1 MDIPVIFSIYLS
13 KPYFSF
19 ITFHH
24 FDLRSINMNSTSTFL
39 ITTILAFALLSSITT
54 SAVFATGNLDD
65 EEEEEVLEELQTA
78 VQEIQGT
85 LGTLTLNLT
94 EGSNNIEANCP
105 TTEEIV
111 EEVLENITESQ
122 PPVQNVTE
130 PVQNVTEPVQ
140 NVTEPQQCPV
150 VQEPE
155 QNNTEVVE
163 EPPQQTIL
171 PPAEAVEEQNQTG
184 CNPIPEEPQQNTTE
198 IIEEVIEN
206 VTDIPNVECNIVQ
219 EEEQQQPQTNQS
231 VIPGI
236 VLPNIT
242 EPVEPVTPVQNETQ
256 NCNPV
261 PEPVQENETVSE
273 LEPIYCP
280 INGELL
286 GYTNTTSGEQLP
298 ISAGQQVEQ
307 PQEQPTIVPEQSSNQ
322 TTVQDEQEIASIEF
336 EAQCGCFVVDKTPE
350 DLESNG
356 GGSVEQSLYNQ

>member
-1 MDIPVIFSIYLS
+1 
-13 KPYFSF
+13 
-19 ITFHH
+19 
-24 FDLRSINMNSTSTFL
+24 MNSTTNIL
-39 ITTILAFALLSSITT
+39 ITTILTFALLSSVG
-54 SAVFATGNLDD
+54 SVFATGNLDD

-111 EEVLENITESQ
+111 EEVLENITAEG
-122 PPVQNVTE
+122 PVQNVTE
-130 PVQNVTEPVQ
+130 P
-140 NVTEPQQCPV
+140 EPQQCPV
-150 VQEPE
+150 VEQQPQ

-171 PPAEAVEEQNQTG
+171 PPAEAVEQNETG
-184 CNPIPEEPQQNTTE
+184 CNPVPEPQQNTTE

-206 VTDIPNVECNIVQ
+206 VTDIPEVECNIVQ
-219 EEEQQQPQTNQS
+219 EEQQQQPQTNQS

-256 NCNPV
+256 QPECNPI
-261 PEPVQENETVSE
+261 PEPVQNETVSE

-298 ISAGQQVEQ
+298 ISAGQQQEQ
-307 PQEQPTIVPEQSSNQ
+307 QEPEVSQNITSIVPQEQNQ

>member
-1 MDIPVIFSIYLS
+1 
-13 KPYFSF
+13 
-19 ITFHH
+19 
-24 FDLRSINMNSTSTFL
+24 MNSTTNIL

-54 SAVFATGNLDD
+54 SSVFATGNLDD

-111 EEVLENITESQ
+111 EEVLENITAEG
-122 PPVQNVTE
+122 PVEQNNVTE
-130 PVQNVTEPVQ
+130 PEAP
-140 NVTEPQQCPV
+140 QCPV
-150 VQEPE
+150 VQEPQ
-155 QNNTEVVE
+155 QNNTVV

-171 PPAEAVEEQNQTG
+171 PPVEAVEENQTEG
-184 CNPIPEEPQQNTTE
+184 CQPIPEPEPQQNTTE
-198 IIEEVIEN
+198 VIEEVIEN

-219 EEEQQQPQTNQS
+219 DEEEQQPQTNQS

-256 NCNPV
+256 QPECNPI
-261 PEPVQENETVSE
+261 PEPVQNETVSE

-298 ISAGQQVEQ
+298 ISAGQQQEQ
-307 PQEQPTIVPEQSSNQ
+307 QEPEVSQNITSIVPQEQNQ

>member
-1 MDIPVIFSIYLS
+1 
-13 KPYFSF
+13 
-19 ITFHH
+19 
-24 FDLRSINMNSTSTFL
+24 MNSTTNIL

-54 SAVFATGNLDD
+54 SSVFATGNLDD

-105 TTEEIV
+105 TTAEIV

-122 PPVQNVTE
+122 PPVQN
-130 PVQNVTEPVQ
+130 NVTEP
-140 NVTEPQQCPV
+140 EAPQCPV

-163 EPPQQTIL
+163 PPQQTVL
-171 PPAEAVEEQNQTG
+171 PPVEAVEQNQTG
-184 CNPIPEEPQQNTTE
+184 CNPVPEPVEQNVTE
-198 IIEEVIEN
+198 VIEEIIEN
-206 VTDIPNVECNIVQ
+206 VTDQPIECNIP
-219 EEEQQQPQTNQS
+219 ES
-231 VIPGI
+231 FIPGI
-236 VLPNIT
+236 VLPNVT
-242 EPVEPVTPVQNETQ
+242 EPIETVEEEPVQNETQ
-256 NCNPV
+256 GCQV
-261 PEPVQENETVSE
+261 VQEPEQNETVSE

-298 ISAGQQVEQ
+298 ISAGQEQ
-307 PQEQPTIVPEQSSNQ
+307 EPEVSQNITSIVPEQNNNG
-322 TTVQDEQEIASIEF
+322 TVQDEQEIASIEF

-350 DLESNG
+350 DLGSNG
-356 GGSVEQSLYNQ
+356 GGESVEQSLYNQ

>member
-1 MDIPVIFSIYLS
+1 
-13 KPYFSF
+13 
-19 ITFHH
+19 
-24 FDLRSINMNSTSTFL
+24 MNSTTKIL
-39 ITTILAFALLSSITT
+39 ITTILTFALLSSVTT

-111 EEVLENITESQ
+111 EEVLENITAEG
-122 PPVQNVTE
+122 PVQNVTE
-130 PVQNVTEPVQ
+130 P
-140 NVTEPQQCPV
+140 EPQQCPV
-150 VQEPE
+150 VEQQPQ

-171 PPAEAVEEQNQTG
+171 PPAEAVEQNETG
-184 CNPIPEEPQQNTTE
+184 CNPVPEPQQNTTE

-206 VTDIPNVECNIVQ
+206 VTDIPEVECNIVQ
-219 EEEQQQPQTNQS
+219 EEQQQQPQTNQS

-256 NCNPV
+256 QPECNPI
-261 PEPVQENETVSE
+261 PEPVQNETVSQ

-298 ISAGQQVEQ
+298 ISAGQQEQQ
-307 PQEQPTIVPEQSSNQ
+307 PQEQSIVPEVPQ
-322 TTVQDEQEIASIEF
+322 TNNGTVQDEQQIASIEF